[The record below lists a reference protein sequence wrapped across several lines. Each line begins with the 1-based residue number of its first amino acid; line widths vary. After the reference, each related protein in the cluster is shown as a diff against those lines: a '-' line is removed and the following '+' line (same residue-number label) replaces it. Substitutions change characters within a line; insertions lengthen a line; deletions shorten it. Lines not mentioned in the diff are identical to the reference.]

1 MGPVV
6 KILIVDDEWQSDVM
20 TAVQRRLVKEN
31 WESHVVQIEQTWSPG
46 EEFETAALFAIEE
59 EEPDA
64 VLLDVR
70 FGEHRD
76 DQFKGL
82 EILHKI
88 VQRHPALPVLMFTQY
103 VQGPNRETTAA
114 ATLAQGA
121 RVDFVDKLASADE
134 VVLRLR
140 RLIGTTPDT
149 IQVGSNITLDLASK
163 QVFVTRGAEQN
174 PIDQIQHMRFEVLQ
188 ELVKAWYR
196 RPGELVPY
204 SRLERT
210 FEGENARASLRVR
223 IREIKDAVGK
233 ALGVVGTLGFLRFLD
248 IPRNGEVAALGERVF
263 VGHDRGE
270 ARLVAEAL
278 VCVEDLRLVLWL
290 EKTLGSLSGDFLHG
304 INEKDLALSI

>member
-1 MGPVV
+1 MTKDIRPGS

-20 TAVQRRLVKEN
+20 TAVQRRFVKEN
-31 WESHVVQIEQTWSPG
+31 WESHVVKIEQNWSTG

-149 IQVGSNITLDLASK
+149 IQVGSNITLDLALK

-233 ALGVVGTLGFLRFLD
+233 ALGVPLGPDDF
-248 IPRNGEVAALGERVF
+248 IINIKER
-263 VGHDRGE
+263 GY
-270 ARLVAEAL
+270 RLA
-278 VCVEDLRLVLWL
+278 VL
-290 EKTLGSLSGDFLHG
+290 
-304 INEKDLALSI
+304 KDE